1 MVENKELAKIYR
13 MLGASNHIEGKREE
27 NDYYAT
33 SPIAMELIL
42 EKE

>member
-1 MVENKELAKIYR
+1 MAENKGLAKIYR
-13 MLGASNHIEGKREE
+13 MVGASNHTEGEREE

-42 EKE
+42 